1 MQVLRSLN
9 INNIKGKLPS
19 RSSSSAGQNKE
30 ESRIIENSDQ
40 AVKQEVRYFKK
51 NLDNKEIDN
60 KQVSLNNYSK

>member
-19 RSSSSAGQNKE
+19 RSSSSTGQNKE

-40 AVKQEVRYFKK
+40 AVRTGSTIF
-51 NLDNKEIDN
+51 
-60 KQVSLNNYSK
+60 